1 MNDLA
6 KRMTGIR
13 KERLRVRREIFKFL
27 RLHRNLIKDGRLIR
41 KMNGNYMAD
50 LSDLSLI
57 TYTRKTMEA
66 IENEN

>member
-1 MNDLA
+1 MNNLA
-6 KRMTGIR
+6 ERMIGVR

-27 RLHRNLIKDGRLIR
+27 RFHKHLIKESRLIR
-41 KMNGNYMAD
+41 KMNENYMAD

-57 TYTRKTMEA
+57 NYTKKIMEA